1 MTSEK
6 LEDTTTSYV
15 GIDLSKAGD
24 FSVFHDAMFYD
35 DDQTL
40 HYYEDMF
47 KAKEGAKVN
56 TGAKKRKR
64 PETEDPGGDEA
75 VEDTPEPAKRGR
87 PRKKPR
93 CEEDGDIS
101 IPPKKRG
108 RPRKNPIAE
117 EGASTAS
124 KVLKRRAR
132 PPQQKPENEQA
143 VYHTEISRS
152 ESMEGLNDI
161 LLTAQVL
168 SAPAQETSGHPPESP
183 GMTSVASYRQG
194 MTSITSHVVA
204 EPSTSSSKK
213 GNNSFQGS
221 SNLSPSVVHED
232 PGDEHHRI
240 RQAGADANVQVA
252 IPRPS
257 DGIAPMTDI
266 GDLTESHNGL
276 VDVHAEG
283 PKPRRSRR
291 KSKPTI
297 RENDASSSHKLG
309 TVVDGLSSEGSNDQ
323 IDGSEVVG
331 IPQQVVDGARADGS
345 FVTDNRSSAQELI
358 TIDPALL
365 GTSSVSEPHV

>member
-1 MTSEK
+1 
-6 LEDTTTSYV
+6 
-15 GIDLSKAGD
+15 
-24 FSVFHDAMFYD
+24 
-35 DDQTL
+35 
-40 HYYEDMF
+40 
-47 KAKEGAKVN
+47 
-56 TGAKKRKR
+56 
-64 PETEDPGGDEA
+64 
-75 VEDTPEPAKRGR
+75 
-87 PRKKPR
+87 
-93 CEEDGDIS
+93 
-101 IPPKKRG
+101 
-108 RPRKNPIAE
+108 
-117 EGASTAS
+117 
-124 KVLKRRAR
+124 
-132 PPQQKPENEQA
+132 
-143 VYHTEISRS
+143 
-152 ESMEGLNDI
+152 
-161 LLTAQVL
+161 
-168 SAPAQETSGHPPESP
+168 
-183 GMTSVASYRQG
+183 

-232 PGDEHHRI
+232 TGDEHHRI